1 MGLFDNEED
10 DKFNLQKKIDAF
22 VDSNSQPQGSD
33 AKEIALRRKVLSGIA
48 GDTKTPALQIKDT
61 EEASQQQHIDPQNQ
75 QLTEDEATKVMQ
87 LKAMSKQ
94 NPTIKAQYD
103 QYLNKLNREKP
114 FGIQNR
120 WGKDFK

>member
-1 MGLFDNEED
+1 MGLFDDED

-22 VDSNSQPQGSD
+22 VDSNAQNQSND
-33 AKEIALRRKVLSGIA
+33 VKDIALRRKVLSGMS
-48 GDTKTPALQIKDT
+48 GDTKTPALQVKDT
-61 EEASQQQHIDPQNQ
+61 EEVSQQQVINPQNQ
-75 QLTEDEATKVMQ
+75 QLTDDEANKVMQ

-94 NPTIKAQYD
+94 NPIFKAQYD
-103 QYLNKLNREKP
+103 QYLNKLNKEKP